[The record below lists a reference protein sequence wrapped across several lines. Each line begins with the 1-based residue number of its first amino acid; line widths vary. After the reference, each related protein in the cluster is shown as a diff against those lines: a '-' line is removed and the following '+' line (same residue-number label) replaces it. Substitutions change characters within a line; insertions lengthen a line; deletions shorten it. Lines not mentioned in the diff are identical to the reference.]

1 MVTTSARRT
10 ALSIL
15 VVASFAFLGLSATGF
30 RWLEHQ
36 LPSPYRLKD
45 IEPAQNTL
53 VLDTHG
59 DKIFEFFKENRELL
73 PLSAMPQ
80 PIIKAILATE
90 DRKFY
95 QHWGVDLGGMA
106 RAGMRNLQ
114 TRKVRQGGS
123 TITQQL
129 ARNLFLTH
137 DRTWK
142 RKAQEIILAL
152 RIERLYSKDEI
163 LELYLNQVYFGQ
175 GAYGVE
181 AAALTYFGKNVG
193 ELNLA
198 ESALICG
205 LPGNPRDFDPRI
217 YPEAARRRRHVV
229 LLAMQATGAI
239 TPDEFKATDSMPLE
253 VMEVNTSSAVGPY
266 FVEEIRQHL
275 SDRYGSRELYEGG
288 LKVYTTL
295 DLKLQRA
302 AETALEDH
310 MTALEREIPT
320 VETRAKYQ
328 RALEKATQAGEK
340 PPVPRYLQA
349 ALLCLDAR
357 TGHVLAMVGGR
368 NFAES
373 PFNRAV
379 QAHRQPGSAF
389 KPFIYTAAIDNGFR
403 ASDLILDTPVVYD
416 EGKTGGEEWRP
427 QNYSS
432 TFLGPMTL
440 RYALKKSQNIPAIKL
455 LGKVGVSVVA
465 SYARRMGIKSPLQH
479 VLSLALGTSEVTLDE
494 LTAAYT
500 PFPNQGLRVEPITV
514 LRVEDRTGQ
523 LLESNGVRTEEA
535 LSPET
540 AAILTSM
547 LEDVIDSGTAAGAR
561 ARGFTRPAAG
571 KTGTTDEYNN
581 GWFIGFTPDIVTGVW
596 VGYDTNDSMGP
607 KMEGARVALP
617 IWTSFMIAATADVPA
632 TRFTVPS
639 SIIGYR
645 VCAESGMLARP
656 ECPATYEELYKSG
669 TQPELSC
676 NFHGAGGGPVE
687 MLTGSEESPEGV
699 HLE

>member
-1 MVTTSARRT
+1 MAKTSARRFLVPSLVL
-10 ALSIL
+10 LSFTL
-15 VVASFAFLGLSATGF
+15 LGLMATGF
-30 RWLEHQ
+30 RWIEHQ

-45 IEPAQNTL
+45 IEPAQNTV
-53 VLDTHG
+53 VLDIHG
-59 DKIFEFFKENRELL
+59 DTIFEFFKENRDLL
-73 PLSAMPQ
+73 RLNAIPE
-80 PIIKAILATE
+80 PIRKAILATE

-95 QHWGVDLGGMA
+95 QHWGVDLWGMA
-106 RAGMRNLQ
+106 RAAIRNLQ
-114 TRKVRQGGS
+114 TGRVRQGAS

-142 RKAQEIILAL
+142 RKVQEIVLAL

-181 AAALTYFGKNVG
+181 AAARTYFGKNVG

-205 LPGNPRDFDPRI
+205 LPGNPRDFDPRVF
-217 YPEAARRRRHVV
+217 PEAARRRRHVV
-229 LLAMQATGAI
+229 LLAMQTTGAI
-239 TPDEFKATDSMPLE
+239 DKDEFKAADSAPLE
-253 VMEVNTSSAVGPY
+253 IIEANTSSAVGPY

-295 DLKLQRA
+295 DLELQRA
-302 AETALEDH
+302 AEAAIEAHLTQ
-310 MTALEREIPT
+310 LEREIPT
-320 VETRAKYQ
+320 VQTRAGYQ
-328 RALEKATQAGEK
+328 KILDKTAKTGEK
-340 PPVPRYLQA
+340 PPTPRYLQG
-349 ALLCLDAR
+349 ALICLEAR

-373 PFNRAV
+373 AFNRAV

-403 ASDLILDTPVVYD
+403 ASDLILDTPVVY
-416 EGKTGGEEWRP
+416 EANSAGEEWRP
-427 QNYSS
+427 QNYSA

-440 RYALKKSQNIPAIKL
+440 RFALKKSQNIPAIKL
-455 LGKVGVSVVA
+455 LGKVGISVVA

-500 PFPNQGLRVEPITV
+500 PFPNQGMRVEPLSV
-514 LRVEDRTGQ
+514 LRVEDRSGQ
-523 LLESNGVRTEEA
+523 VLESNGSRTEEA

-540 AAILTSM
+540 AAIVTNM
-547 LEDVIDSGTAAGAR
+547 LEDVINSGTAAGAR
-561 ARGFTRPAAG
+561 SRGFTRPAAG
-571 KTGTTDEYNN
+571 KTGTTDDYNN

-596 VGYDTNDSMGP
+596 VGYDSNESMGP

-617 IWTSFMIAATADVPA
+617 IWTSFMITATADMPPTGFVIPPA
-632 TRFTVPS
+632 IS
-639 SIIGYR
+639 SCR
-645 VCAESGMLARP
+645 VCSESGMLARS
-656 ECPATYEELYKSG
+656 ECPQTYQELYKPG
-669 TQPELSC
+669 TQPDLLC
-676 NFHGAGGGPVE
+676 NFHGAGSGPTDV
-687 MLTGSEESPEGV
+687 LTGSDGPPAEI